1 MIVVVD
7 DMITIGDF
15 SSRCG
20 LSPKVL
26 RTYAEAGVLV
36 PAAVDPASGYR
47 YYELSQLEQA
57 VTVRRLRRA
66 GVGLADISQFLAE
79 PSADAVDGW
88 EHSLT
93 GDFEPT

>member
-15 SSRCG
+15 SGRCG

-26 RTYAEAGVLV
+26 RSYAEAGVLV
-36 PAAVDPASGYR
+36 PPLVDPASGYR
-47 YYELSQLEQA
+47 YYELAQLEQA
-57 VTVRRLRRA
+57 DTVCILRRA
-66 GVGLADISQFLAE
+66 GVGLVDIGRLVAG

-88 EHSLT
+88 ECSQT
-93 GDFEPT
+93 RRPS

>member
-36 PAAVDPASGYR
+36 PALVDRSSGYR
-47 YYELSQLEQA
+47 YYELAQPSRPTPCA
-57 VTVRRLRRA
+57 SC
-66 GVGLADISQFLAE
+66 DE
-79 PSADAVDGW
+79 PASG
-88 EHSLT
+88 
-93 GDFEPT
+93 